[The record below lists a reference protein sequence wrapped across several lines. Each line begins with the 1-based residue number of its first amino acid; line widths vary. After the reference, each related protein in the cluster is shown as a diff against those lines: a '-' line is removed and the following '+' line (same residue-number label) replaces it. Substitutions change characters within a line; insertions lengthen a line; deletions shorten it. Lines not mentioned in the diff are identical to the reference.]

1 MAALAPPVAA
11 LRLAVRRALTGLAGR
26 GPVLVAC
33 SGGADSLALAAATAF
48 VAPRLGRGVGLVTV
62 DHALQDGSDRRAADV
77 AAWAVG
83 AGFAPAEAVRVDV
96 AGRPGGPEAAAR
108 VARYEAL
115 ADAARR
121 HGAAA
126 LLTGH
131 TRDDQAETVLLALAR
146 GAGPRGL
153 AGMPPRRDLAGV
165 PLLRPLLDVSREET
179 RKACAA
185 LGLTPWDDPHNTD
198 PSYARARVRADVLP
212 ALVRALGPGVLDNLA
227 RTARLVAADTAALD
241 ALAAAALSAP
251 AGEPAAASASV
262 AEPAALS
269 APAAPDARSASAPD
283 AGFASVAEPGA
294 ASGAAGPVPAAV
306 GGSVPAGVR
315 APGGGLAVAA
325 LAGLAPAVR
334 TRVLHAWAREL
345 GAPPAALSHRHV
357 EALDAMV
364 TDWHGQGEVH
374 LPGGLRVARR
384 VGRLTVAAR
393 AG

>member
-1 MAALAPPVAA
+1 MPALAPAVAA
-11 LRLAVRRALTGLAGR
+11 VRLAVRRALTGLPGA

-33 SGGADSLALAAATAF
+33 SGGADSLALAAAAAF
-48 VAPRLGRGVGLVTV
+48 VAPRLGRPVGLVTV
-62 DHALQDGSDRRAADV
+62 DHALQAGSDRRAADV
-77 AAWAVG
+77 AAWAAG

-108 VARYEAL
+108 EARYQAL
-115 ADAARR
+115 AEAARR

-165 PLLRPLLDVSREET
+165 PLLRPLLDIGREQT

-185 LGLTPWDDPHNTD
+185 LGLSPWEDPHNAD
-198 PSYARARVRADVLP
+198 PSYARARVRADALP
-212 ALVRALGPGVLDNLA
+212 ALVRALGPGVVDNLA
-227 RTARLVAADTAALD
+227 RSARLAAADAAALD
-241 ALAAAALSAP
+241 ELAAAALSA
-251 AGEPAAASASV
+251 ASPAAAS
-262 AEPAALS
+262 S
-269 APAAPDARSASAPD
+269 ATD
-283 AGFASVAEPGA
+283 G
-294 ASGAAGPVPAAV
+294 
-306 GGSVPAGVR
+306 PAGVR

-345 GAPPAALSHRHV
+345 GASPAALSHRHV
-357 EALDAMV
+357 GALDALV

-374 LPGGLRVARR
+374 LPGGLRVGRR
-384 VGRLTVAAR
+384 AGRLTAA
-393 AG
+393 GPPG